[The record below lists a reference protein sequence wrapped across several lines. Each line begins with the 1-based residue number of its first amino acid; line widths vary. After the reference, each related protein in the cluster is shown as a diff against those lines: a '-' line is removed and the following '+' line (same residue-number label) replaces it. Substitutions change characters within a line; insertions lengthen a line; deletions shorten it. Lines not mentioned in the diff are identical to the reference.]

1 MRVCIVNGNPAPERG
16 ALGQDA
22 LERYLGELAGSL
34 ESGECEVTRLDLRDL
49 SIRYCTG
56 CWGCWTKTPGEC
68 VARDDSARVCR
79 EVIHSD
85 FTLLASPVLMGYP
98 SALLKKA
105 QDKLIPLV
113 HPYIQLVHGE
123 AHHRARYERYPLL
136 GILLHPGEETDD
148 EDMRLITRMYQRAAL
163 NLKTTLAL
171 SRTTA
176 DPIEEVADEIG
187 RL

>member
-1 MRVCIVNGNPAPERG
+1 MKVCILNGNPAPGR
-16 ALGQDA
+16 DT
-22 LERYLGELAGSL
+22 LERYLDGLVEGL
-34 ESGECEVTRLDLRDL
+34 EARECGVTRLELRDL

-68 VARDDSARVCR
+68 VARDDSAQVCQTM
-79 EVIHSD
+79 IHSD
-85 FTLLASPVLMGYP
+85 LTLLAAPLLMGYP

-113 HPYIQLVHGE
+113 HPYIELVHGE

-136 GILLHPGEETDD
+136 GILLHPEEDTDE
-148 EDMRLITRMYQRAAL
+148 EDLRLVTRMYQRAAL
-163 NLKTTLAL
+163 NLKSSLAL

-176 DPIEEVADEIG
+176 DPIEEVVDEIG